1 MSNFLRNIKF
11 KIKKKWKT
19 INDSPNTFPVT
30 KVHQTA
36 ASIFRIAL
44 KDPNSELI
52 LMPVANKRI
61 IKLEKKGLY
70 IKLEKYSLSVTNH
83 KYNYITEIPY
93 ELYEKLTKMFDTK
106 MDTDYEQEEQQM
118 ISQLEVGIENVLKS
132 IIPKK

>member
-106 MDTDYEQEEQQM
+106 MDTDYEAEEQQM
-118 ISQLEVGIENVLKS
+118 INQLEVGIENVLKS

>member
-1 MSNFLRNIKF
+1 MSILRNIKF
-11 KIKKKWKT
+11 KIKKKWKA

-44 KDPNSELI
+44 KDVNSELI

-70 IKLEKYSLSVTNH
+70 IKLEKYSISITNH

-93 ELYEKLTKMFDTK
+93 ELYEKLVKMFDTK

>member
-1 MSNFLRNIKF
+1 MSILRNIKF
-11 KIKKKWKT
+11 KLKKKWKT

-44 KDPNSELI
+44 KDVNSELI

-70 IKLEKYSLSVTNH
+70 IKLEKYSISITNH

-106 MDTDYEQEEQQM
+106 MDNDYEQEEQQM

>member
-1 MSNFLRNIKF
+1 MSFLRNIKF

-19 INDSPNTFPVT
+19 INDSPNTFPIT
-30 KVHQTA
+30 KVHQVA

-106 MDTDYEQEEQQM
+106 IDNDYEQEEQQM
-118 ISQLEVGIENVLKS
+118 INQLEVGIENVLKS